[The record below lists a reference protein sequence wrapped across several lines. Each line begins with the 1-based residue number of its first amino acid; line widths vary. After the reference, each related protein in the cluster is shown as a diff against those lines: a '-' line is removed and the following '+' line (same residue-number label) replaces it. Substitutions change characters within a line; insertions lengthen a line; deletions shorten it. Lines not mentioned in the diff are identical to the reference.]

1 MFSILA
7 LIISTYPIK
16 YSRAATFS
24 LFPQCITTSLKCK
37 FTFSY
42 CFISG
47 YNESILWHEQQ
58 DWVTQLW
65 EEDRYCC
72 KETSSGIA
80 NSHFMWPSNSAI
92 NTYESLNVHIIY
104 FATLSVHV
112 IFFVLFFSLTHTL
125 LVFVLF
131 CFCHR
136 RVIVKHLCH
145 YHYFWKRGTFFD
157 VRIVVAFVSL
167 NHRHQDLCLLLV
179 LLWNILI
186 WFREAGFGRKELSFQ
201 QWLLNNF
208 VQENEEITLTVVVV
222 VLKFCIFTVIL
233 LLIVYL

>member
-104 FATLSVHV
+104 FATLLVHV
-112 IFFVLFFSLTHTL
+112 IFLFFFSLSRSLLFFVLFS
-125 LVFVLF
+125 
-131 CFCHR
+131 FCHR
-136 RVIVKHLCH
+136 E
-145 YHYFWKRGTFFD
+145 TFMPL
-157 VRIVVAFVSL
+157 S
-167 NHRHQDLCLLLV
+167 LLLKERNFFWGQYLCGFRLSVSHASRSV
-179 LLWNILI
+179 LSIRLVLEYFDLI
-186 WFREAGFGRKELSFQ
+186 
-201 QWLLNNF
+201 
-208 VQENEEITLTVVVV
+208 
-222 VLKFCIFTVIL
+222 
-233 LLIVYL
+233 